1 MKRIIGEWLLRISVG
16 IALLLLFSA
25 AAYAH
30 STRVEVY
37 TNGDANPAVSSYA
50 NPGDAWNT
58 AYGFSAAGRTVKL
71 VLGSDWS
78 HDMELAL
85 KANSR
90 IEIDLN
96 GHYIKRNRGLS
107 QKSHGG
113 VFYLN
118 EGATLVLRDS
128 NPKIMGYDGIRG
140 GVVTGG
146 ASSDTAGAVH
156 VKSNAVFIMEG
167 GTIYECTTADDGG
180 AVQLD
185 GAGSRFTMTGG
196 RIYYC
201 QTINSTDECSGG
213 GLYVDQGTAEI
224 SNAIFDSCYSEDYG
238 GAIFSYRGAVT
249 LNNVHFCGNRA
260 RNSGGAIYIGL
271 DLKSYDATC
280 LTASDCLFTNNNAG
294 DHGGAVGIND
304 NADDGKPM
312 VFRNCTFRMNHS
324 DDNGGAVWIDDTHV
338 VLSDVTITGNSADGH
353 GGGVYVDSRYDVT
366 LKGLT
371 RIEENRGGKDNCHNL
386 TLQDGISTRA
396 YVYNAGLYEGSRV
409 GINSTSAGDQPL
421 SKKIAVYQAEKYYFA
436 DAGTLRFDEL
446 EETVSTPVYSSIFGN
461 GSTAVILGLL
471 LLGLLVLSGVILTQ
485 RIKKRKATAGK
496 EAQ

>member
-1 MKRIIGEWLLRISVG
+1 MKKIMIQ
-16 IALLLLFSA
+16 LLLPALTGILLLVVFSVA
-25 AAYAH
+25 ACAEA
-30 STRVEVY
+30 TRVEVY
-37 TNGDANPAVSSYA
+37 VGGGTNPAQSSYT

-71 VLGSDWS
+71 VLGSDWT
-78 HDMELAL
+78 HDQELAL
-85 KANSR
+85 KENSR

-96 GHYIKRNRGLS
+96 GHYIKRNRALS

-118 EGATLVLRDS
+118 EGATLVIRDS

-156 VKSNAVFIMEG
+156 VKSNAAFLMEG

-185 GAGSRFTMTGG
+185 GKGSRFAMTGG

-201 QTINSTDECSGG
+201 QTIDSSDECNGG
-213 GLYVDQGTAEI
+213 GLYVNQGTAEI

-238 GAIFSYRGAVT
+238 GAIFSYRGTVT

-271 DLKSYDATC
+271 DLKSYDATV
-280 LTASDCLFTNNNAG
+280 LTASNCLFTNNNAG

-338 VLSDVTITGNSADGH
+338 VLSDVTVTGNSADGH

-371 RIEENRGGKDNCHNL
+371 RIEGNQGGKDSCHNL
-386 TLQDGISTRA
+386 TLQDGTATRA

-409 GINSTSAGDQPL
+409 GINSTSSGDQPL

-436 DAGTLRFDEL
+436 DSGSLRFDEL
-446 EETVSTPVYSSIFGN
+446 AETVDAPIFASIFGN
-461 GSTAVILGLL
+461 GNTAAIIGLSLVGLL
-471 LLGLLVLSGVILTQ
+471 ALSGAVLAK
-485 RIKKRKATAGK
+485 RIKKRKATTEK